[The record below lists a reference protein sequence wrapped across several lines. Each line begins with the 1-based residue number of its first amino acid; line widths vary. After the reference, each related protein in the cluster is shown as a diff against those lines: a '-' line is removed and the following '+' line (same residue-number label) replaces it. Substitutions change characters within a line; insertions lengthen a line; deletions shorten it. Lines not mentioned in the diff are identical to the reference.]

1 MTQDAQV
8 RKLFSLLSAGHSLR
22 VSSLKTGMDEKTA
35 RKYRKANRMPSELS
49 ACHDWRTRPDPFAT
63 VWDRVQKQLSENPGL
78 QGKVLFAW
86 LQGEYPGQFQN
97 GQLRTFQRGVRR
109 WDRSVKR
116 SQKRPDRRYHSG
128 STRGGWHAAR
138 TKALFSARLDL
149 SRSRWLCGNVACGCE
164 LGVPA
169 VFPVG
174 ISMGMTSVGPPP
186 N

>member
-1 MTQDAQV
+1 MSPEAAVRQSTRRKLWPAALCLLSISMMPVGRVGFDVGNQV
-8 RKLFSLLSAGHSLR
+8 RWEERGDPGSQRRARDRFDIGKSLHRCGKLIDNAPPIHQCPGVVRSTIA
-22 VSSLKTGMDEKTA
+22 TG
-35 RKYRKANRMPSELS
+35 
-49 ACHDWRTRPDPFAT
+49 
-63 VWDRVQKQLSENPGL
+63 
-78 QGKVLFAW
+78 
-86 LQGEYPGQFQN
+86 
-97 GQLRTFQRGVRR
+97 

-128 STRGGWHAAR
+128 STRGGWDAAR